1 MSNAPLTVTL
11 NDERPHDLSVAP
23 SFSTN
28 GPFSVELANEGQAV
42 HVHLHIDDELSRA
55 ASLSEGN
62 HFVDGDQTKTVEV
75 FVTQPS
81 EPVSGKLKIV
91 SGHGSETRYVDVTVE
106 PGSGGKPPV
115 DVDETLSK
123 PKQPAPEPSVTESI
137 ADVFPSVDPRA
148 APLFGL
154 ALVALVLAVAL
165 ASVFESFAITLG
177 AGVVVVG
184 VLAALVL
191 TMR

>member
-123 PKQPAPEPSVTESI
+123 PKQPHPS
-137 ADVFPSVDPRA
+137 RA
-148 APLFGL
+148 
-154 ALVALVLAVAL
+154 
-165 ASVFESFAITLG
+165 
-177 AGVVVVG
+177 
-184 VLAALVL
+184 
-191 TMR
+191 